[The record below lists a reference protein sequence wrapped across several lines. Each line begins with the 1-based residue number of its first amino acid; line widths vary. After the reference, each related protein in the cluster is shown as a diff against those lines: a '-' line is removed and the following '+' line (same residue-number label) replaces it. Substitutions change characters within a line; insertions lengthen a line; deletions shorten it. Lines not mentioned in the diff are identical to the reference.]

1 MTITH
6 TASQNSLNAG
16 IKNVH
21 DHYVVTI
28 YPSFSD
34 GVTITISRVKTSIPM
49 TDCVVL
55 MLPSDVF
62 KNEINQGMAI

>member
-6 TASQNSLNAG
+6 TASQNSLNAV

-21 DHYVVTI
+21 NHYVVMIHPT
-28 YPSFSD
+28 FSD
-34 GVTITISRVKTSIPM
+34 GVTITISIVKTSIPM
-49 TDCVVL
+49 TDCRVL

-62 KNEINQGMAI
+62 KN